1 MTEILRAQVPRG
13 PNGEKDPNDWAKAGQ
28 AHVIQAAIEQA
39 EAEATGQKQAAS
51 PLKVVDLA
59 NFTTIRAKPTEY
71 LITPFV
77 PRRFVTLLGGHGEIG
92 KSMLGLTLGAHI
104 AAGRDWGDLHVC
116 QGKVLYLS
124 MEDAEDVAIYRLQ
137 QIADAYC
144 LDPAALIANLTIID
158 ASDAGPL
165 AQEVN
170 IGGIRTL
177 LTTGI
182 AEEVGKLVPNYDLII
197 IDNASDAFDGDENS
211 RRQVRTFIKS
221 LARWVKG
228 HQGAVM
234 LLVHIDKQAAKN
246 GAQGNT
252 YSGST
257 AWHNSARSRLALTK
271 NAKTDA
277 IELAHEKLNV
287 GRKLAEPVVLEWSE
301 TGVLLPISAHARQS
315 ARALADAAHDQ
326 DVYHALRAALAAG
339 RTVPTATTGPT
350 TAWHVLQPFPELPD
364 ALKERSGKSRL
375 DAALIRLSRQGLIRQ
390 EQYRKDSK
398 TRERWVI

>member
-1 MTEILRAQVPRG
+1 MPKVVTLPHGDWGNDAADWQGTSAEWR
-13 PNGEKDPNDWAKAGQ
+13 EKMGQ
-28 AHVIQAAIEQA
+28 AER
-39 EAEATGQKQAAS
+39 EAEAASQEQAAS

-59 NFTTIRAKPTEY
+59 NFTTVRAKPTEF
-71 LITPFV
+71 IINPFV
-77 PRRFVTLLGGHGEIG
+77 PRGFVTLLGGHGEIG
-92 KSMLGLTLGAHI
+92 KSLLGLILGAHV
-104 AAGRDWGDLHVC
+104 ATGQSWAGLQVS

-124 MEDAEDVAIYRLQ
+124 MEDAGDIAVFRLQ
-137 QIADAYC
+137 LIAEAYC

-170 IGGIRTL
+170 VGGIKSL

-182 AEEVGKLVPNYDLII
+182 AEEVNKLVPAYDLII

-234 LLVHIDKQAAKN
+234 LLVHIDKQAARN

-271 NAKTDA
+271 NARSEA

-287 GRKLAEPVVLEWSE
+287 GRKLEEPLCLEWSE
-301 TGVLLPISAHARQS
+301 TGVLLPISAQARQS
-315 ARALADAAHDQ
+315 AKALADAAHDQ

-339 RTVPTATTGPT
+339 CTIPTATTGPT

-364 ALKERSGKSRL
+364 ALKDRSGKSRL

-390 EQYRKDSK
+390 EKYQKDYK